1 MLIAGLS
8 GTALSDSER
17 DWLQA
22 PQLSGV
28 ILFTRNFVDVPQLQT
43 LIESIRTLR
52 GDDFLVTIDQEG
64 GPVQRLREHALTRL
78 PALAHIGRL
87 HDRDP
92 QAAVMM
98 AEQHALQMS
107 SEMRALGIDL
117 SYAPVVD
124 LARGNRAIGERAL
137 HADPE
142 VVADLATAYIRGM
155 HLGGM
160 AATMKHFPGHG
171 SVPEDTHFD
180 DACDPR
186 SLDALRDTDLVP
198 FVACIDAGVEAVM
211 MAHVAYPQVDA
222 RPAGYSKRWIGEI
235 LRAELGFS
243 GVVFSD
249 DISMAAAAPAGALTQ
264 RIEAHLDAGCDLVLV
279 CKPEWSAQAVQACR
293 DMPPCPSGHLQPLRG
308 SVSVS
313 WQALLADP
321 RHSEVANQLFRL
333 QQTTTEHTA

>member
-8 GTALSDSER
+8 GPALSDSER

-22 PQLSGV
+22 PQVSGV
-28 ILFTRNFVDVPQLQT
+28 ILFTRNFVDIPQLQK
-43 LIESIRTLR
+43 LIESLRALR
-52 GDDFLVTIDQEG
+52 GDDFLVTVDQEG
-64 GPVQRLREHALTRL
+64 GPVQRLREHAITRL

-92 QAAVMM
+92 HAAVMI
-98 AEQHALQMS
+98 AEQHAWQMA

-142 VVADLATAYIRGM
+142 VVADLATAYMRGL

-171 SVPEDTHFD
+171 SVLEDTHFD
-180 DACDPR
+180 DASDPR
-186 SLDALRDTDLVP
+186 SLEDLRDTDLLP
-198 FVACIDAGVEAVM
+198 FVACIEAGVEAVM

-222 RPAGYSKRWIGEI
+222 NPAGYSKRWIGEI

-249 DISMAAAAPAGALTQ
+249 DVSMAAAAPAGALGQ

-279 CKPEWSAQAVQACR
+279 CKPEWSAQAIQACR
-293 DMPPCPSGHLQPLRG
+293 DLPPCPPQHLQPLRG

-313 WQALLADP
+313 WQALLDDP
-321 RHSEVANQLFRL
+321 RHNDIANQLSRL
-333 QQTTTEHTA
+333 QQTSTEDLA